1 MPNKRTQQQS
11 SRRAHAPALGMALV
25 AAVAAA
31 SLVVACGESTANLLT
46 VVNPNA
52 VSSNIYQNPAEATLM
67 VNSVIGDFECAY
79 GGFVEAEG
87 LLTDELHDATLANQG
102 WYTDRRDEDYTTSSI
117 GCTNGCTATQGSVY
131 TPLSTAR
138 QEADRA
144 LNSLSGWP
152 TAQVP
157 TLSSLTAQTNLYA
170 GFSYATLGMA
180 MCQAAFDLGPL
191 VSQSGMFALA
201 EARFTSAIAAAQ
213 AAGLTSVL
221 SAAYV
226 GRARVRLYQH
236 NTAGAI
242 ADAQL
247 VPAGFVLNAGADA
260 TNARR
265 YSHIYNSVAQG
276 GVATVE
282 LVSRALT
289 TENGQLDPRA
299 AVIKLNTASADAG
312 LNQIYIPT
320 KYNAASLN
328 AGLALPIPIARYA
341 EAQLILAEAQGGA
354 AAVTIINAMRAAVP
368 LQPYVGL
375 TDATSIKN
383 LIAGERQRALFVE
396 GFRAFD
402 VERLNLPLV
411 PAVGSPY
418 LQGGTYGGTV
428 CFPLQQIETGNNPN
442 IDQTKIITGVQGQFP
457 LP

>member
-1 MPNKRTQQQS
+1 MPSKKTQQQS
-11 SRRAHAPALGMALV
+11 SRRAHALAVVAVV

-52 VSSNIYQNPAEATLM
+52 VSSDIYQNPSQATLM

-117 GCTNGCTATQGSVY
+117 GGTNPCTATQGSVY

-144 LNSLSGWP
+144 LKSLGGWT

-157 TLSSLTAQTNLYA
+157 TLSSLVAQANLYA
-170 GFSYATLGMA
+170 GFSYATLGMS

-191 VSQSGMFALA
+191 VNQLGMFALA
-201 EARFTSAIAAAQ
+201 EARFTAAIASAQ
-213 AAGLTSVL
+213 SAGQTSVL
-221 SAAYV
+221 NAAYV

-236 NTAGAI
+236 NTAGAV

-247 VPAGFVLNAGADA
+247 VPAGFILNATSDA
-260 TNARR
+260 SNTRR
-265 YSHIYNSVAQG
+265 FNHMYNSIAQG

-282 LVSRALT
+282 ATSRALT

-312 LNQIYIPT
+312 LSQIYIPT
-320 KYNAASLN
+320 KYNAATLS
-328 AGLALPIPIARYA
+328 AGDALSTPIARYA

-354 AAVTIINAMRAAVP
+354 AAVTTINAMRAAVP
-368 LQPYVGL
+368 LQPYTGP
-375 TDATSIKN
+375 TDAASITN
-383 LIAGERQRALFVE
+383 LIASERQRVLFVE

-418 LQGGTYGGTV
+418 LQGGVYGGTV
-428 CFPLQQIETGNNPN
+428 CFPLPQIESGNNPN
-442 IDQTKIITGVQGQFP
+442 IDQTKLISGVRGQFP
-457 LP
+457 VP